1 MKKEKKKNQEIIVEL
16 SGTICGRTNINNNG
30 VASTGKKSII
40 NNRYKEKKTFI
51 CLLTTQNLHK

>member
-1 MKKEKKKNQEIIVEL
+1 MKKEKKKNQEIIIEL

-40 NNRYKEKKTFI
+40 NNRYKEKK
-51 CLLTTQNLHK
+51 NLHLFTYNTKSA